1 MASSARRS
9 GEFEYRR
16 SDQEAIPLAD
26 WAALPFAHMDIR
38 PDDLTALA
46 VIDLLREHL
55 QGVALHS
62 PPESIHALDVDALR
76 RPEISFWTAWEEG
89 ELLGCGALKQLD
101 AQEAEV
107 KSMRTAAR
115 HLRKGVAAALLRHII
130 DEARRRGC
138 RRLCLETGSAAAFAP
153 AHRLYA
159 SFGFVR
165 CEPFADYVADP
176 YSVFMSREL

>member
-1 MASSARRS
+1 M
-9 GEFEYRR
+9 
-16 SDQEAIPLAD
+16 
-26 WAALPFAHMDIR
+26 AALPSAHMDIR
-38 PDDLTALA
+38 PDDLTAPA

-76 RPEISFWTAWEEG
+76 HPEISFWTAWEEG

-101 AQEAEV
+101 AQQAEV

-115 HLRKGVAAALLRHII
+115 HLRKGVAAALLQHIV
-130 DEARRRGC
+130 DEARQRGC
-138 RRLCLETGSAAAFAP
+138 RRLFLETGSTAAFVP